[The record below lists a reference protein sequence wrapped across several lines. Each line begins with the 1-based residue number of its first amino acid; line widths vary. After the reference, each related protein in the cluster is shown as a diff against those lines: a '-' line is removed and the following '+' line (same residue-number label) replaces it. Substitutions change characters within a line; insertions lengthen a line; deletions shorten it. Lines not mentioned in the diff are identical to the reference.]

1 MKRIIRK
8 KLRYVCIIRI
18 FLGKYLFLTEM
29 FPLFRC
35 ISKDKPIR
43 HRQEKLSV
51 YRLITIIEV
60 SYVVLEQGIKA
71 KTDSSGE

>member
-1 MKRIIRK
+1 M
-8 KLRYVCIIRI
+8 YVFIRI

-35 ISKDKPIR
+35 ISKDKTIG

>member
-1 MKRIIRK
+1 MYLFVRN
-8 KLRYVCIIRI
+8 
-18 FLGKYLFLTEM
+18 FLGKYLFFSEILP
-29 FPLFRC
+29 FFRC
-35 ISKDKPIR
+35 ISKGKPIS

-71 KTDSSGE
+71 KTVSSGE